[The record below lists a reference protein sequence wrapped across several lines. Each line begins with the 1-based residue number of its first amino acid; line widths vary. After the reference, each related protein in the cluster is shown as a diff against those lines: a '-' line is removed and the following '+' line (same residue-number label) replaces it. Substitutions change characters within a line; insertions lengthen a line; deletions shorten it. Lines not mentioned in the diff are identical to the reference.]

1 VIGDLKSGDWWF
13 VVRDSLTPDRD
24 PFGFATDWDES
35 SFELRVSG
43 FEKTGALLLLGL
55 KLGLEQ
61 VCSTSCWKTD
71 LDIFA
76 SSSGEG
82 FRISEL
88 RVGYP
93 SRSVGYPWGDP
104 LGADFFLANK

>member
-24 PFGFATDWDES
+24 PFGFATDWDEYVTDLT
-35 SFELRVSG
+35 EPLDEAAKAG
-43 FEKTGALLLLGL
+43 ITALLLLGL

-71 LDIFA
+71 LLIFA

-82 FRISEL
+82 
-88 RVGYP
+88 VK
-93 SRSVGYPWGDP
+93 
-104 LGADFFLANK
+104 NQ

>member
-82 FRISEL
+82 F
-88 RVGYP
+88 
-93 SRSVGYPWGDP
+93 
-104 LGADFFLANK
+104 

>member
-1 VIGDLKSGDWWF
+1 MIGDLKPSDWWF

-24 PFGFATDWDES
+24 PFGFATDWDGYVTDLADPLGLAAIAV
-35 SFELRVSG
+35 F
-43 FEKTGALLLLGL
+43 TALLLLGL

-71 LDIFA
+71 LLIFA

-82 FRISEL
+82 
-88 RVGYP
+88 VK
-93 SRSVGYPWGDP
+93 
-104 LGADFFLANK
+104 NQ